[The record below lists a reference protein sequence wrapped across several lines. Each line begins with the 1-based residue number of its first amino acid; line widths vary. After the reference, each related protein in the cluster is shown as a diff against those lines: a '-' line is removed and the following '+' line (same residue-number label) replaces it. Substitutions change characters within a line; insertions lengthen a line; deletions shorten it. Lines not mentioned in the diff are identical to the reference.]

1 MNSRN
6 IIHAIARI
14 VVLVPVLGAIIATGT
29 GSGTG
34 SLVGLDG
41 AQHNVSCGGA
51 FLNSFEHGPQGG
63 WRGRA

>member
-14 VVLVPVLGAIIATGT
+14 VVLVPVLKAIIATGT
-29 GSGTG
+29 DTSIG

-41 AQHNVSCGGA
+41 ALRNGRSGGA
-51 FLNSFEHGPQGG
+51 FVNSFEHGPQGG
-63 WRGRA
+63 

>member
-29 GSGTG
+29 GS
-34 SLVGLDG
+34 LVGLDG
-41 AQHNVSCGGA
+41 ALRNGRSGGA
-51 FLNSFEHGPQGG
+51 FVNSFEHGPQGG
-63 WRGRA
+63 